1 MTDQGR
7 IGAIGTE
14 PHSTSKLNYTT
25 ELKKFKPELGGLLSG
40 IGSLVNN
47 LPKNFNSAFTV
58 GQGANVQGA
67 FGD

>member
-1 MTDQGR
+1 MSYQGR

-14 PHSTSKLNYTT
+14 PRSSKQNYPT
-25 ELKKFKPELGGLLSG
+25 ELKKFKPDLSGLLSG
-40 IGSLVNN
+40 VGSLINN
-47 LPKNFNSAFTV
+47 LPNNFNSAFTV